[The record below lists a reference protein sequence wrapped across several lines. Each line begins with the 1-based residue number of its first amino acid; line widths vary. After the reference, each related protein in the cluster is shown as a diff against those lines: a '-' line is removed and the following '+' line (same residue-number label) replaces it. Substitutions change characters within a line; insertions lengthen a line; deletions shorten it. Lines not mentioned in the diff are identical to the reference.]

1 MTEHRSCGLDDL
13 FFDVMNGRDTVAG
26 VAPVDPPLV
35 FPAKDRAVPAPIR
48 AWIFAGFAFR
58 DDSFYG

>member
-1 MTEHRSCGLDDL
+1 
-13 FFDVMNGRDTVAG
+13 MNGRDTVAG

-35 FPAKDRAVPAPIR
+35 FPAKDRATPAPIH

-58 DDSFYG
+58 NDSFYG